1 MPKYGLPS
9 QLYNFKKLSTN
20 HNLKKKKKN
29 YYPATGTINYL
40 KVLALI
46 QHSS

>member
-20 HNLKKKKKN
+20 HNLKKKKKIIN
-29 YYPATGTINYL
+29 QLQEPETIWKYSL
-40 KVLALI
+40 
-46 QHSS
+46 